1 MTSARAASPDLLRR
15 LGLAGQPAD
24 MRFGWRV
31 VAAMLAIYTLSFA
44 IFYPEVPTNDDE
56 ANYIVQVR
64 MLLAGDSEITQ
75 LDAFTG
81 EEIID
86 TPSTYPLGMA
96 MIAAPF
102 VAVFGWRGAF
112 AVACLGLLVMVVVTG
127 RWIESEGRSPVFAL
141 LVLGLPSVLVLGRV
155 AMSDVPSGA
164 LVAVGLYL
172 FWRGLD
178 GGYPWWLA
186 AGFVAGASWVLRASN
201 PVLFVP
207 LFIGTVLRRESKAW
221 ALVVGGLV
229 GLSLRLVSHR
239 LFFGEA
245 FFERSYYR
253 FSPLTLDERL
263 PLYLLGLVI
272 LVPGGLI
279 FAALYRG
286 RRRPELLT
294 TIAIFLILYLFQR
307 YSTIESSLTKRLVLA
322 LRYLIPLLPILV
334 FTMSESVPRLW
345 ASWRARS
352 SDRRRARAEFAGSWI
367 ILVWLAGLGVAC
379 AVVHPAFAAWSSTQ
393 AELGAAIREFVPA
406 DAVLLTNQSGNRKF
420 IDEVERRFQTLRTLD
435 TESSRAVELVD
446 RHDEVFLV
454 LLDRNDSAW
463 WRRETQRNAAY
474 QESISTRVE
483 LLADV
488 KPNATDRMRI
498 WRLTRQR

>member
-1 MTSARAASPDLLRR
+1 MTADRAAAPDLLRQ
-15 LGLAGQPAD
+15 LGLAGEPAD

-31 VAAMLAIYTLSFA
+31 VAAMLAIYALSFA
-44 IFYPEVPTNDDE
+44 IFYPKVPTNDDE

-64 MLLAGDSEITQ
+64 MLLTGDSEITQ

-102 VAVFGWRGAF
+102 VAAFGWRGAF
-112 AVACLGLLVMVVVTG
+112 AVACLGLLSMVVITG

-164 LVAVGLYL
+164 LVAFGLYL

-178 GGYPWWLA
+178 RGYGWWMA
-186 AGFVAGASWVLRASN
+186 AGLVAGASWVIRASN
-201 PVLFVP
+201 PVLFLP
-207 LFIGTVLRRESKAW
+207 LFVGTVLRREYKAW

-229 GLSLRLVSHR
+229 GLSLRLISHQ
-239 LFFGEA
+239 LFFGAA

-263 PLYLLGLVI
+263 PLYLLGLLI

-294 TIAIFLILYLFQR
+294 TIVIFLLLYLFQR
-307 YSTIESSLTKRLVLA
+307 YSTIESSLSKRLVLA

-334 FTMSESVPRLW
+334 FMMSESIPRLW
-345 ASWRARS
+345 EKWRARS
-352 SDRRRARAEFAGSWI
+352 SVERRLRTEFAGKWVV
-367 ILVWLAGLGVAC
+367 LLWLAGLGMAC
-379 AVVHPAFAAWSSTQ
+379 AAVHPAFAAWSATQ
-393 AELGAAIREFVPA
+393 AELRAAISEFVPA

-420 IDEVERRFQTLRTLD
+420 IDEVERRFQTLRTEN
-435 TESSRAVELVD
+435 TEPHRTLELVE

-463 WRRETQRNAAY
+463 WKTETQRNAEY
-474 QESISTRVE
+474 LGSLPTRVE
-483 LLADV
+483 LLTDV
-488 KPNATDRMRI
+488 QPNSTDRLRI
-498 WRLTRQR
+498 WRLTP